1 MGSPVEPR
9 LPPVGA
15 GRERAAA
22 AIRAWL
28 GDLLRPR
35 LCVVT
40 GSPGAGKSR
49 LVAWVGAA
57 DAVTDRA
64 VNGMIGARGMT
75 ARSMAWALADQLTLP
90 GGEPGEVVARIA
102 ADRRRATVIIGELDE
117 SGVGCDGGGA
127 AEIIKTLLNP
137 VLELQHIRLLVDG
150 RPETVNHFDAPA
162 EVIHLDAPEW
172 TDQAAFMA
180 WLRVDQGGA
189 GAMFP
194 NAGLAEIALRCGA
207 GPDVPGRWLAMVSP
221 VARPAIEAL
230 ASAYEPIDGAMWEAW
245 TTALTGNPETA
256 RQALA
261 AAAPLTV
268 QSEGRYLLA
277 RVLRERVLAARQ
289 GQLAAQI
296 GNAIGYAL
304 YSGVPKGQSGMPD
317 WSRSTAY
324 VRRHLLRHA
333 VASGTADRML
343 ADLGCVVH
351 SDPLA
356 VTAVIEAAGGDLT
369 RRLAAAWDAAGPA
382 LAATQEPAERAAL
395 LRLCALQRQ
404 DNALA
409 EGLAPHA
416 ARSPWSVRWAAA
428 RPADPA
434 AARPADPTAGQ
445 SAGPASERADP
456 ATAEPA
462 GPAAESADRAAGRW
476 TGPVTALTSGPG
488 EGAAPLLAASAD
500 GTLHVLA
507 RDGSPIG
514 RIPNSTPALWGL
526 VAFDDGA
533 VMHLDPHG
541 VLELSTRRKAQS
553 RAEEIGNLLNLG
565 GDTATETAVQPGAV
579 HALITSQEAEL
590 TALGADRE
598 ITRLLLG
605 ERNGT
610 VQSWLLDDGP
620 PTVVTTKLHDGP
632 VTAVTCLRGPYGGH
646 LVISGGADGAVR
658 FWSPGEAPPPDPAD
672 LREGAVT
679 ALTAA
684 LADSRPVVVVG
695 WNDGDI
701 HLWDLATGNDAFL
714 RLGFAATALLLDADG
729 TLFVGGAEGIVALTL
744 DFGSLLGPPYEG
756 TE

>member
-1 MGSPVEPR
+1 MGSPVGPG

-15 GRERAAA
+15 GREPAAA

-28 GDLLRPR
+28 GDPLRPR
-35 LCVVT
+35 LCAVT

-57 DAVTDRA
+57 DAATDRA

-102 ADRRRATVIIGELDE
+102 ADRRPATVIIGELDE
-117 SGVGCDGGGA
+117 SGVACDGGGA

-172 TDQAAFMA
+172 TNQAAFMA
-180 WLRVDQGGA
+180 WLRADQGGA

-230 ASAYEPIDGAMWEAW
+230 ASAYEPVDGAMWEAW
-245 TTALTGNPETA
+245 TTALTGDPTTA

-296 GNAIGYAL
+296 GNAIGYSL
-304 YSGVPKGQSGMPD
+304 YSGVPKTQNGMPD
-317 WSRSTAY
+317 WSRATPY
-324 VRRHLLRHA
+324 VLRHLLRHA
-333 VASGTADRML
+333 LASGTADRML

-356 VTAVIEAAGGDLT
+356 VTAVIEAAGDDLT

-395 LRLCALQRQ
+395 LRLCALQRR
-404 DNALA
+404 DTALA

-434 AARPADPTAGQ
+434 AGH
-445 SAGPASERADP
+445 
-456 ATAEPA
+456 
-462 GPAAESADRAAGRW
+462 W
-476 TGPVTALTSGPG
+476 TGPVTALTFGPG
-488 EGAAPLLAASAD
+488 EGPAPLLAASAD

-553 RAEEIGNLLNLG
+553 RAEEIGSLLNLG
-565 GDTATETAVQPGAV
+565 DDTATETAVQPGAV
-579 HALITSQEAEL
+579 HALITAQEAEL

-598 ITRLLLG
+598 ITRLMLG

-679 ALTAA
+679 ALTAG

-714 RLGFAATALLLDADG
+714 RLGFAATALLLEADG

-744 DFGSLLGPPYEG
+744 DFSSLLGPPYEG